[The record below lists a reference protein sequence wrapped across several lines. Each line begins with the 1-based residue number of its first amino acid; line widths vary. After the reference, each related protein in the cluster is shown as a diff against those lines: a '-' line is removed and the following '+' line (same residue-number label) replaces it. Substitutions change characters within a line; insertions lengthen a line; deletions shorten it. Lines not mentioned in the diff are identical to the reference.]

1 MFNRLRRLKR
11 SALQLLRN
19 QRTLDDIKFNQGYL
33 LSSLQSPDGSLPLN
47 NFEFKIFSQWGED
60 GIIQYLVNNLDV
72 VNHTFIE
79 FGVEDFFESNCRF
92 LMMKDQ
98 WQGFVI
104 DGSVKKINYLK
115 ESDLYWRYR
124 LSAKASFI
132 TSENISS
139 ILACSGF
146 SKQLGLLSIDIDG
159 NDYHILEALHD
170 WYPSILVVEYNDIF
184 GWKRPVSV
192 PYDPGFVRSAKHFSN
207 QYWGANLPAFYYL
220 ANQRGYGLVGTN
232 SAGTNAFFVRREL
245 LNSSV
250 REVTLDSCVREASF
264 RDSKDEV
271 GNFTFLS
278 GPSRALPI
286 SSMPLIDVMSRHY
299 LTVGDLN
306 D

>member
-1 MFNRLRRLKR
+1 MKR

-33 LSSLQSPDGSLPLN
+33 LSSLQSPNGSLPLN
-47 NFEFKIFSQWGED
+47 NFEFKVFSQWGED
-60 GIIQYLVNNLDV
+60 GIIQYLVNNLDI

-104 DGSVKKINYLK
+104 DGSVKKINFLK
-115 ESDLYWRYR
+115 ESDFYWRYR
-124 LSAKASFI
+124 LCAKASFI

-139 ILACSGF
+139 TLACSGF
-146 SKQLGLLSIDIDG
+146 SKELGLLSIDIDG
-159 NDYHILEALHD
+159 NDYHILQALHD
-170 WYPSILVVEYNDIF
+170 WFPSILVVEYNDIF
-184 GWKRPVSV
+184 GWNRPVSV
-192 PYDPGFVRSAKHFSN
+192 PYDPFFVRSAKHYSN
-207 QYWGANLPAFYYL
+207 QYWGANLPAFCYL
-220 ANQRGYGLVGTN
+220 ANQRGYALVGTN

-250 REVTLDSCVREASF
+250 REVPLQSCIREASF
-264 RDSKDEV
+264 RDSKDRA

-278 GPSRALPI
+278 GTSRALPI
-286 SSMPLIDVMSRHY
+286 SSMPLIDVCSGEM
-299 LTVGDLN
+299 LTVADLN